1 MEVHHHPQL
10 EHKSK
15 PWKEY
20 LLEGLMIFLAV
31 MMGFIAEN
39 IRETITN
46 GEHVKQLATQLVR
59 DLKNDTANLQENIL
73 YEIKLGKRI
82 DSLYAILQQPI
93 ATIDKKELQWLINK
107 TYNMKL
113 FYPSL
118 GAITAIKNE
127 LHIKQFSN
135 SKISFF
141 ITNYEARAHVLKEL
155 EDVQEQNLTN
165 DIKSFF
171 KDHFTPVNM
180 YALSHDRPVVNGDMR
195 NLTQNDI
202 TRLGVAIV
210 LIGSFNDDLISYDK
224 KLKQDAVNTIR
235 YVTKQYNLEDE

>member
-1 MEVHHHPQL
+1 
-10 EHKSK
+10 
-15 PWKEY
+15 
-20 LLEGLMIFLAV
+20 MIFLAV

-59 DLKNDTANLQENIL
+59 DLKNDATNLQENIL
-73 YEIKLGKRI
+73 YETKLGRRI
-82 DSLYAILQQPI
+82 DSLYVILQQPV
-93 ATIDKKELQWLINK
+93 TKIDRKELQWLINK
-107 TYNMKL
+107 TYNVKL

-155 EDVQEQNLTN
+155 EDVQMQNLTN
-165 DIKSFF
+165 DVKSFF

-180 YALSHDRPVVNGDMR
+180 YALYHDRQAVNSDMR
-195 NLTQNDI
+195 DLTQNDI
-202 TRLGVAIV
+202 TRLAVAIV
-210 LIGSFNDDLISYDK
+210 LIGGFNNDSISYDK
-224 KLKQDAVNTIR
+224 KLKQDAVNTIQ
-235 YVTKQYNLEDE
+235 YVTKQFGLADE

>member
-10 EHKSK
+10 KHSPK

-46 GEHVKQLATQLVR
+46 SEHVKQLASQLVR
-59 DLKNDTANLQENIL
+59 DLKNDTASLQANIV
-73 YEIKLGKRI
+73 YETKLGKRI
-82 DSLYAILQQPI
+82 DSLVVILQQPV
-93 ATIDKKELQWLINK
+93 AKIDKKEMQRLISK
-107 TYNMKL
+107 AYNLKL

-127 LHIKQFSN
+127 LHIRQFSN
-135 SKISFF
+135 SKISLY
-141 ITNYEARAHVLKEL
+141 ITNYEAMAHVLKEL

-171 KDHFTPVNM
+171 KDHFTPENM
-180 YALSHDRPVVNGDMR
+180 YAIFHDKPVINGDIR
-195 NLTQNDI
+195 NLSQNDV
-202 TRLGVAIV
+202 TTLCVSVV
-210 LIGSFNDDLISYDK
+210 LIGSFNNDLISYDK
-224 KLKQDAVNTIR
+224 RLKGDAVSTIR
-235 YVTKQYNLEDE
+235 YVTRQYDLENE

>member
-10 EHKSK
+10 EHKHK

-46 GEHVKQLATQLVR
+46 GEHVKQLTTQLIR
-59 DLKNDTANLQENIL
+59 DLRNDTTNLQENIV
-73 YEIKLGKRI
+73 YETKFGKRM
-82 DSLYAILQQPI
+82 DSLYVILQQP
-93 ATIDKKELQWLINK
+93 AAKIDKKEMQWLINK
-107 TYNMKL
+107 AYNLKL

-127 LHIKQFSN
+127 LHIKQFAN
-135 SKISFF
+135 SKISLY

-155 EDVQEQNLTN
+155 EDIQTQNLTN

-171 KDHFTPVNM
+171 KDHFIPVNM
-180 YALSHDRPVVNGDMR
+180 YALSHDKSAINGDMR

-210 LIGSFNDDLISYDK
+210 LIDGFNDDLMSYDK

-235 YVTKQYNLEDE
+235 YVNNQYNLSDE

>member
-10 EHKSK
+10 HHATK

-39 IRETITN
+39 VRETITN
-46 GEHVKQLATQLVR
+46 REHVKQLSSQLVR
-59 DLKNDTANLQENIL
+59 DLRNDTTSLQENIL
-73 YEIKLGKRI
+73 YETRLGKRI
-82 DSLYAILQQPI
+82 DSLVALLQQP
-93 ATIDKKELQWLINK
+93 ANKIDKKEMQRLVGK
-107 TYNMKL
+107 VYNLKL

-127 LHIKQFSN
+127 LHIRQFSN
-135 SKISFF
+135 SKISLY
-141 ITNYEARAHVLKEL
+141 ITNYEAMAHVLKEL
-155 EDVQEQNLTN
+155 EDVQAQNLTN

-180 YALSHDRPVVNGDMR
+180 YAIFHDKPVVNSEVR
-195 NLTQNDI
+195 NLAQNDI
-202 TRLGVAIV
+202 TTLAVAVV
-210 LIGSFNDDLISYDK
+210 LIGSFNNDLISYDK
-224 KLKQDAVNTIR
+224 RLKQDAVKTIR
-235 YVTKQYNLEDE
+235 YVSSQYSIEDE

>member
-10 EHKSK
+10 EHKPK

-20 LLEGLMIFLAV
+20 LLEYLMIFLAV
-31 MMGFIAEN
+31 MTGFIAEN

-46 GEHVKQLATQLVR
+46 GEHVKQLTTQLVR
-59 DLKNDTANLQENIL
+59 DLRNDTTNLQGNIL
-73 YEIKLGKRI
+73 YETKFGKRM
-82 DSLYAILQQPI
+82 DSLYVILQQPI
-93 ATIDKKELQWLINK
+93 AKIDKKEMQWLINK
-107 TYNMKL
+107 AYNLKL

-135 SKISFF
+135 SKISLY

-155 EDVQEQNLTN
+155 EDIQTENLTS

-171 KDHFTPVNM
+171 KDHFTPANM
-180 YALSHDRPVVNGDMR
+180 YALSHDKPIVNGDMR
-195 NLTQNDI
+195 NLAQNDI

-210 LIGSFNDDLISYDK
+210 LIGGFNDDLISYDK
-224 KLKQDAVNTIR
+224 KLKKDAVNTIR
-235 YVTKQYNLEDE
+235 YVTKQYNLEAE